1 MRTLVIIP
9 AYNEATRIAPVV
21 RRVLALKL
29 SLDLLV
35 VDDGSTDDTATIA
48 AQAEATVLHNQPPNR
63 GKGFTLR
70 RGFDYALAE
79 SYGTVITL
87 DADGQHPPELIPRFL
102 RAIEAGAD
110 LVYGN
115 RLHDVS
121 TMPAARIF
129 SNKTTSRLVSFLA
142 GRQIL
147 DSQCGMRAIKAWVLR
162 SAPTTHDGFAAESEQ
177 LIRAGR
183 AGAII
188 SGVPIPTIYE
198 GDTGSHM
205 NVVKDTLR
213 FMSMWFRYLA
223 RLW

>member
-21 RRVLALKL
+21 RRVLALKQPI
-29 SLDLLV
+29 DLLV
-35 VDDGSTDDTATIA
+35 VDDASTDNTATVA
-48 AQAEATVLHNQPPNR
+48 AESGATVLHNQPPNR

-79 SYGTVITL
+79 DYDTVVTL
-87 DADGQHPPELIPRFL
+87 DGDGQHPPELIPRFL
-102 RAIEAGAD
+102 RAIEEGTD

-147 DSQCGMRAIKAWVLR
+147 DSQCGMRAIRAWVLR
-162 SAPTTHDGFAAESEQ
+162 SAPTTHAGFAAES
-177 LIRAGR
+177 
-183 AGAII
+183 
-188 SGVPIPTIYE
+188 
-198 GDTGSHM
+198 
-205 NVVKDTLR
+205 
-213 FMSMWFRYLA
+213 
-223 RLW
+223 